1 MRITTDHD
9 AHTDKPGE
17 TQIEEEEEEE
27 EEETRE
33 SRPHSDERRE

>member
-27 EEETRE
+27 TRE

>member
-27 EEETRE
+27 ETRE

>member
-27 EEETRE
+27 EETRK